1 MNKSDACREV
11 DMITLMSA
19 LWRRAWIIALISVVL
34 GAICFA
40 WARFLITPTYE
51 ASALMYVNNTQDPGK
66 PISNSELSAA
76 QSLVDTYMVIL
87 SSRATLDQIRSAAK
101 LTYTDKQLT
110 KMIRAQAV
118 NGTEVFEITVASTD
132 PQEARNIA
140 NTVTQVLPARIA
152 DVVEGSSV
160 RVVDYAQLPTSKA
173 SPSIPCY
180 TLLGMLTGLILSC
193 AFFILRELFD
203 NQIRS
208 EDQLLQ
214 AYPQIPV
221 LAVIPELLQQSNGH
235 GYGYRQKEGSHQ

>member
-87 SSRATLDQIRSAAK
+87 SSRTTLDQIRSAAK

-118 NGTEVFEITVASTD
+118 NGTEVFEITVASTAGGQEYCQHGHSGASGPHCRRSGGQLCAGRGLCAASHLKGK
-132 PQEARNIA
+132 PQHSALYAAGYADRSYS
-140 NTVTQVLPARIA
+140 QLRVLYPA
-152 DVVEGSSV
+152 G
-160 RVVDYAQLPTSKA
+160 
-173 SPSIPCY
+173 
-180 TLLGMLTGLILSC
+180 
-193 AFFILRELFD
+193 AF
-203 NQIRS
+203 
-208 EDQLLQ
+208 
-214 AYPQIPV
+214 
-221 LAVIPELLQQSNGH
+221 
-235 GYGYRQKEGSHQ
+235 

>member
-87 SSRATLDQIRSAAK
+87 SSRTTLESIPDFIIVKSAVLIVYKSAAIELRFK
-101 LTYTDKQLT
+101 KCGF
-110 KMIRAQAV
+110 KACI
-118 NGTEVFEITVASTD
+118 
-132 PQEARNIA
+132 EA
-140 NTVTQVLPARIA
+140 
-152 DVVEGSSV
+152 D
-160 RVVDYAQLPTSKA
+160 
-173 SPSIPCY
+173 
-180 TLLGMLTGLILSC
+180 
-193 AFFILRELFD
+193 AFFEEKFT
-203 NQIRS
+203 
-208 EDQLLQ
+208 
-214 AYPQIPV
+214 A
-221 LAVIPELLQQSNGH
+221 
-235 GYGYRQKEGSHQ
+235 